1 MALVCVIMWIC
12 RNLVCSVGRLIV
24 DMSFPHI
31 RGKVNPEGDVPLSC
45 NSTIDMKAFPA
56 KMSSTKDILQILL
69 RHGPGVAF
77 CKQDWADAV
86 SRLNDS

>member
-1 MALVCVIMWIC
+1 
-12 RNLVCSVGRLIV
+12 
-24 DMSFPHI
+24 MSFPHI
-31 RGKVNPEGDVPLSC
+31 RGKVDPEGDVPLSC

-86 SRLNDS
+86 SRLNDSWVR